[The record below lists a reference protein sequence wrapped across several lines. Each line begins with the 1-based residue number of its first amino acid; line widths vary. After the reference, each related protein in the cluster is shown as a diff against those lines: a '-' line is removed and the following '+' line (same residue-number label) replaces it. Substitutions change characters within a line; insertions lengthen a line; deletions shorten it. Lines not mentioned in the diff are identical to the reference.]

1 MSISLKALLAAS
13 VAVIVAAP
21 AFADN
26 ADGQISGDIT
36 FYTHFANFVDNGRWD
51 DWVAEFEE
59 KYPGTNVE
67 VIAVSNYRREMPV
80 RFASGDYGDVLNVL
94 DNLPPDDYVN
104 YYAPIGDLALR
115 DTHQFVDRYTIDG
128 EVYGYVYGVNA
139 EAVVYNKA
147 AFERAGITDVP
158 TTKSELLAA
167 CVRLKDAGIVPFQI
181 NMGAGWPMQ
190 QWDKAALLFA
200 GDGNYYEETLTQ
212 ATPFAAENAY
222 GQSIAFVQEL
232 FDAGCTEPDYT
243 ANNWDQSKSLMGAGE
258 AGMWFLANWSVPQI
272 IAAGEALGL
281 ENVGDDLGMFALP
294 IDDSGTPAV
303 LLNPDWA
310 LGVSAN
316 SDNIPTAKAWI
327 EFLLTETDVSNE
339 AGFIPGDTRIDPT
352 MPQLVELFETDPA
365 TLESGTPSSAF
376 KQAMADAR
384 LDFMTGTYIRD
395 LVLAEDGDA
404 ALDDVNTRWATATGN

>member
-1 MSISLKALLAAS
+1 MSISLRTLLAAS
-13 VAVIVAAP
+13 VAIIVAAP

-51 DWVAEFEE
+51 DWVAEFEA

-67 VIAVSNYRREMPV
+67 VVAVSNYRKDMPV

-94 DNLPPDDYVN
+94 DNLPPSDYAS
-104 YYAPIGDLALR
+104 YYAPVGDMALR
-115 DTHQFVDRYTIDG
+115 DTHQFVDRYTVDG

-139 EAVVYNKA
+139 EAVVYNKE

-167 CVRLKDAGIVPFQI
+167 CEMLKDVGIVPFQI

-200 GDGNYYEETLTQ
+200 NDSGYYEESLTQ
-212 ATPFAAENAY
+212 ADPFAPENAY
-222 GQSIAFVQEL
+222 GQSIAFVGEL

-243 ANNWDQSKSLMGAGE
+243 ANNWDQSKTLLGAGE
-258 AGMWFLANWSVPQI
+258 AGMWFLANWSVPQAV
-272 IAAGEALGL
+272 AAGEALGL
-281 ENVGDDLGMFALP
+281 ENVADNLGMFPLP
-294 IDDSGTPAV
+294 INDSGSPAV

-339 AGFIPGDTRIDPT
+339 AGFIPGDTRIEPT
-352 MPQLVELFETDPA
+352 MPQLVELFASDPA
-365 TLESGTPSSAF
+365 TIEAGTPSSEF

-395 LVLAEDGDA
+395 LVLAEDGAA
-404 ALDDVNTRWATATGN
+404 ALADVNARWATATGN